1 MISFKPLRMWMAG
14 EGKEKTDLAKDLG
27 LNARTYQR
35 IWKDGNVTTETIDR
49 ICEHYNLPI
58 EKVVIRIPN
67 KKVSNKNE

>member
-67 KKVSNKNE
+67 KKSEQ

>member
-1 MISFKPLRMWMAG
+1 MISFKPLRIWMAG
-14 EGKEKTDLAKDLG
+14 QGKEKTDLAKDLG

-49 ICEHYNLPI
+49 ICECYNLPI

-67 KKVSNKNE
+67 KKQKSST

>member
-1 MISFKPLRMWMAG
+1 MWMAG

>member
-58 EKVVIRIPN
+58 EEVVIRIPN
-67 KKVSNKNE
+67 KKNKQQK

>member
-1 MISFKPLRMWMAG
+1 MWMAG

-49 ICEHYNLPI
+49 ICERYNLPI